1 MFFFLKSVL
10 RFRFIKCKPDLTVHV
25 KKHRFFASLNCTLFV
40 SLESS
45 YSGQGWRGGQK
56 QQQQQQQDPQDGGQ
70 ATEAQVLQ
78 PGRWWH
84 VRRGPSGT
92 KLTVFMRWAVSRVAE
107 PAPPIE
113 IYGNKLGQLVSLDQL
128 FFYWTWVFNDP
139 YLNFPNIFKIL
150 NYKIFSFLVFRL

>member
-25 KKHRFFASLNCTLFV
+25 KKHRFFASLFV

-45 YSGQGWRGGQK
+45 YSGQDWRGGQE
-56 QQQQQQQDPQDGGQ
+56 QQQQQDPQDGGQ

-78 PGRWWH
+78 PGRWLH

-113 IYGNKLGQLVSLDQL
+113 IYGNKLGQLVSLYQL
-128 FFYWTWVFNDP
+128 FFLLDLGKFNDP
-139 YLNFPNIFKIL
+139 YFNFPSKKIL